1 MTFTNGDFTSTWL
14 RVKEGRNLTGKTYDY
29 KSAYVTNAKGKDED
43 FTIFG
48 NTFNI
53 AKITAYDFDKLFGAD
68 LYNVELNGNL
78 FKYRLLL
85 ETGESAGAD
94 VPMTFDGNKVTLADL
109 KGKVVVVNFWAT
121 WCPPC
126 RQELK
131 IVQKQLIDRFK
142 GEPFVFLPISRGEK
156 KAIVEAFRKQNQYT
170 FPMGLDPEQAIYK
183 KYASNYIPRNFVVG
197 KDGKVIYVSVGYT
210 PEEFAEMV
218 EVIEKAVK

>member
-1 MTFTNGDFTSTWL
+1 MSKYKLRIMKRLFLICAALVMAFAAMAQDDIEATTLIKKGDKAPNFT
-14 RVKEGRNLTGKTYDY
+14 
-29 KSAYVTNAKGKDED
+29 
-43 FTIFG
+43 
-48 NTFNI
+48 
-53 AKITAYDFDKLFGAD
+53 
-68 LYNVELNGNL
+68 VE
-78 FKYRLLL
+78 
-85 ETGESAGAD
+85 
-94 VPMTFDGNKVTLADL
+94 MIDGSKVTLADL
-109 KGKVVVVNFWAT
+109 KGTVVVVNFWAT

-156 KAIVEAFRKQNQYT
+156 KATVEAFRKQNQYT

>member
-1 MTFTNGDFTSTWL
+1 MKRLFLICATIIMALVAMPELASAQNDIEATTLIKKGDKAPNFT
-14 RVKEGRNLTGKTYDY
+14 
-29 KSAYVTNAKGKDED
+29 
-43 FTIFG
+43 
-48 NTFNI
+48 
-53 AKITAYDFDKLFGAD
+53 
-68 LYNVELNGNL
+68 VEM
-78 FKYRLLL
+78 
-85 ETGESAGAD
+85 
-94 VPMTFDGNKVTLADL
+94 VDGSKVTLADL

-142 GEPFVFLPISRGEK
+142 GEPFVFLPISRGEE
-156 KAIVEAFRKQNQYT
+156 KATVEAFRKQNQYK
-170 FPMGLDPEQAIYK
+170 FPMGLDPKQDIYK

-210 PEEFAEMV
+210 PDEFAEMV